1 MVCFFNFS
9 AVESPVSTIQDLR
22 QTECGNENIMYEVT
36 IKKDFSAAHSLKEIG
51 GGCEAL
57 HGHNFT
63 VEVTVTSPDLDPAG
77 VVIDFRLLKTLTAE
91 VIEGLDHKYLNEL
104 PFFTD
109 KTPSSE
115 NLAHYIHDRLLQKA
129 SSRGFHIARVTVW
142 ESADARASY
151 LPDRLK
157 VPH

>member
-1 MVCFFNFS
+1 
-9 AVESPVSTIQDLR
+9 
-22 QTECGNENIMYEVT
+22 MYEAT
-36 IKKDFSAAHSLKEIG
+36 IKKDFSAAHCLKEIG

-91 VIEGLDHKYLNEL
+91 VIAGLDHKYLNEL
-104 PFFTD
+104 SFFAD
-109 KTPSSE
+109 RTPSSE
-115 NLAHYIHDRLLQKA
+115 NLARYIHDRLLQKA
-129 SSRGFHIARVTVW
+129 SSQGFHIARVTVW

-151 LPDRLK
+151 LPDGPK
-157 VPH
+157 VPHREHPYD